1 VGRRFAQAGKVACIL
16 KWTEG
21 RVGPFAGGF
30 DPKWSGGLDPKYVI
44 F

>member
-1 VGRRFAQAGKVACIL
+1 VGRRFAQVGKVAWIL

-30 DPKWSGGLDPKYVI
+30 DPKWSGWLDFMYAI